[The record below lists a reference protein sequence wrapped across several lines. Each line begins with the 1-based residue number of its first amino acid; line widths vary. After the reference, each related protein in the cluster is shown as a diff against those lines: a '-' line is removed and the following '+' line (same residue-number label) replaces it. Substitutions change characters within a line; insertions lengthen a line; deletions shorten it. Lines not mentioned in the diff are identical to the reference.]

1 MSTAEP
7 AGMDEATRRAIEAD
21 CTRLINLYALRNDAG
36 DWDAVTALYAEDGLL
51 TRPSAPDKPI
61 VGREAILA
69 AFKARPA
76 RAGRH
81 VCSNIVVDVESAT
94 RATAFSVILLFQ
106 GEASEDG
113 GLPVRD
119 PKGPL
124 VGWFR
129 DRFVKTAQ
137 GWRFAERRGG
147 LDFRP

>member
-1 MSTAEP
+1 MSKIETAE
-7 AGMDEATRRAIEAD
+7 MDDTARRAIEWD

-36 DWDAVTALYAEDGLL
+36 DWDAVAALYTVDGLL
-51 TRPSAPDKPI
+51 ARPSAPDKPI
-61 VGREAILA
+61 VGRDAILA

-81 VCSNIVVDVESAT
+81 VCSNIVVEVESAT
-94 RATAFSVILLFQ
+94 QASAFSVILLFQ

-119 PKGPL
+119 AKGPL
-124 VGWFR
+124 VGWFK
-129 DRFVKTAQ
+129 DRLVKTAE
-137 GWRFAERRGG
+137 GWRFAERHGG

>member
-1 MSTAEP
+1 MSTAET
-7 AGMDEATRRAIEAD
+7 ATMDEATRRAIEAD

-36 DWDAVTALYAEDGLL
+36 DWDAVAALYADDGLM

-61 VGREAILA
+61 IGREAILS
-69 AFKARPA
+69 AFKSRPA
-76 RAGRH
+76 RASRH
-81 VCSNIVVDVESAT
+81 ACSNIVVDVESETQAS
-94 RATAFSVILLFQ
+94 AFSVILLFQ
-106 GEASEDG
+106 GEASADG

-124 VGWFR
+124 VGWFK
-129 DRFVKTAQ
+129 DRFVKTAD

>member
-1 MSTAEP
+1 MSTPEA
-7 AGMDEATRRAIEAD
+7 AGMDEATRRAIEWD

-36 DWDAVTALYAEDGLL
+36 DWDAVAALYAEDGLL
-51 TRPSAPDKPI
+51 ARPSAPDTPI
-61 VGREAILA
+61 VGREAILT

-94 RATAFSVILLFQ
+94 QASAFSVILLFQ
-106 GEASEDG
+106 GEASNDG

-124 VGWFR
+124 VGWFK
-129 DRFVKTAQ
+129 DRFVKTAE